1 MNPTLLTIAAATVLV
16 ATPAL
21 GQSNLRAALSGR
33 ATTQVS
39 LAPPRVEGQPAPT
52 PQRITID
59 YGQPHAR
66 GRKVAGAL
74 EADLD
79 TLWRLGANEST
90 TLTTD
95 LDLVI
100 GGQAVPKGTYR
111 LFARTTPGAWQ
122 LIVSADVTGD
132 AMAPDASKQVARIP
146 LKARA
151 LSQPLESLTMWLIPA
166 ADAAPRGELRIG
178 WGTLEHFADWS
189 VKP

>member
-1 MNPTLLTIAAATVLV
+1 MTHTLLYVAAATMIV

-21 GQSNLRAALSGR
+21 SQSNLRSAPSGR

-39 LAPPRVEGQPAPT
+39 VAPPRVDGQPAPT
-52 PQRITID
+52 PMRITID

-79 TLWRLGANEST
+79 TLWRMGANEST
-90 TLTTD
+90 TLKTD
-95 LDLVI
+95 VDLVI
-100 GGQAVPKGTYR
+100 GGQPVPKGTYR
-111 LFARTTPGAWQ
+111 LFARTTPGSWQ
-122 LIVSADVTGD
+122 LIVSGDVTGD
-132 AMAPDASKQVARIP
+132 AMAPDPSKQVARIP

-151 LSQPLESLTMWLIPA
+151 LAQPLESLTIWLIPGPEG
-166 ADAAPRGELRIG
+166 APRGELRIG
-178 WGTLEHFADWS
+178 WGTLEHFTDWS

>member
-1 MNPTLLTIAAATVLV
+1 MNLKLLTIAAATVLV

-90 TLTTD
+90 TLTTE

-132 AMAPDASKQVARIP
+132 AMAPDASRQVARIP
-146 LKARA
+146 LRARA

-166 ADAAPRGELRIG
+166 ADGAPRGELRIG